1 MIHQYDDKKFLWE
14 ETLADSFQAFLDTGT
29 SLKENFVKELN
40 DKRTGE
46 EGEEAKI
53 EDDIANFDH
62 MTSKILVG
70 VVTRFPTLEL
80 FDEKISHLTDVKEK
94 IQTMK
99 QSVDI
104 GWLRVNSKPLI
115 EQLEKTNTS
124 WIEAHTKFLLENT
137 TKQIRNIDVFVRQVA
152 EGIKI
157 IPEANVTDKEK

>member
-1 MIHQYDDKKFLWE
+1 
-14 ETLADSFQAFLDTGT
+14 
-29 SLKENFVKELN
+29 
-40 DKRTGE
+40 
-46 EGEEAKI
+46 
-53 EDDIANFDH
+53 

-115 EQLEKTNTS
+115 EQLEKTITS